1 MRTPPRSNHE
11 IWGILLS
18 VAGIL
23 HCGSSTPVAVPA
35 SALRTVDQAEQAG
48 AAQAEVGPF
57 ALGVARHRDRRSA
70 PYAGAASPAHA
81 DEPDASELEAV
92 AIGSRVQRLSGP
104 RAIAAGT
111 LRGDWDTSSALLVVY
126 NRHWQSAI
134 QRLLA
139 FAHDDLP
146 VYVLA
151 TPKDARSRAFRRWA
165 RRVPFAGL
173 VSMAL
178 DTPWIRDYGPIEVQA
193 NGQISWLDM
202 IYAPEDRPR
211 DNALPTLLSEVFET
225 PQQAEPQLNLEGGGL
240 ISNGDGLCGMTEA
253 SLQDLG
259 LPGAGQEQW
268 ASFLETIGCRTLA
281 RLPELPAEA
290 TGHADMLAQFLSPSQ
305 VAIAVPTASS
315 PPDVTAALLGA
326 REALAQAAEAHGR
339 SLEFVELPLVN
350 RDDLYYS
357 YVNGLRTPS
366 HYFVPSYSAVDPAVQ
381 ALAHERLEQALH
393 GVRVVGV
400 DSDEM
405 IENGGAIHC
414 VTLGLKHPLLPRADR
429 VSAGASGSG
438 KWSVRLSRR

>member
-1 MRTPPRSNHE
+1 MQDDTR
-11 IWGILLS
+11 
-18 VAGIL
+18 AK
-23 HCGSSTPVAVPA
+23 GSSP
-35 SALRTVDQAEQAG
+35 G
-48 AAQAEVGPF
+48 
-57 ALGVARHRDRRSA
+57 ARHGALA
-70 PYAGAASPAHA
+70 PAASHVPEEGNGSGAGWG
-81 DEPDASELEAV
+81 S
-92 AIGSRVQRLSGP
+92 SRVQLLEGHRGLPS
-104 RAIAAGT
+104 GT

-139 FAHDDLP
+139 YAHDDLP

-178 DTPWIRDYGPIEVQA
+178 DTPWIRDYGPLELQA
-193 NGQISWLDM
+193 NGEISWLDM

-211 DNALPTLLSEVFET
+211 DNALPALLSEVFET
-225 PQQAEPQLNLEGGGL
+225 PQPAEPQLNLEGGGL
-240 ISNGDGLCGMTEA
+240 ISNGEGLCGMTEA

-259 LPGAGQEQW
+259 LPGAGAEQW
-268 ASFLETIGCRTLA
+268 ATFLETIGCRTLA
-281 RLPELPAEA
+281 RLPELPSEA
-290 TGHADMLAQFLSPSQ
+290 TGHADMLAQFLSPHQ
-305 VAIAVPTASS
+305 VAIAVPTVAS
-315 PPDVTAALLGA
+315 PLDVTEALLGA
-326 REALAQAAEAHGR
+326 REALAQAAEAHGQP
-339 SLEFVELPLVN
+339 LEFVELPLVN
-350 RDDLYYS
+350 REELYYS

-366 HYFVPSYSAVDPAVQ
+366 HYFVPSYSAVPAAVQ
-381 ALAHERLEQALH
+381 ALAHQRLEQALY

-414 VTLGLKHPLLPRADR
+414 VTLGLKHPLQPRTDR
-429 VSAGASGSG
+429 VSGRGTSSG

>member
-1 MRTPPRSNHE
+1 MHTRRRLDHE
-11 IWGILLS
+11 IWGILL
-18 VAGIL
+18 AATGLL
-23 HCGSSTPVAVPA
+23 HCGSPSPAALPASSLRGVALAEGADGSEQERAPSGANPRFPALSSASPPSSFGRHLPHPREPGMRAPVASSWHVQTLDA
-35 SALRTVDQAEQAG
+35 VR
-48 AAQAEVGPF
+48 
-57 ALGVARHRDRRSA
+57 
-70 PYAGAASPAHA
+70 AAS
-81 DEPDASELEAV
+81 
-92 AIGSRVQRLSGP
+92 
-104 RAIAAGT
+104 AGT

-211 DNALPTLLSEVFET
+211 DNALPALLSEVFET
-225 PQQAEPQLNLEGGGL
+225 PQQAEPQLNLEGGGI
-240 ISNGDGLCGMTEA
+240 ISNGEGLCGMTETT
-253 SLQDLG
+253 LQDLG
-259 LPGAGQEQW
+259 LPGAETEPW
-268 ASFLETIGCRTLA
+268 ESFLETIGCRTLA
-281 RLPELPAEA
+281 RLPQLPDEA
-290 TGHADMLAQFLSPSQ
+290 TGHADMLAQFLSPHQ
-305 VAIAVPTASS
+305 VAVAVPTPAS
-315 PPDVTAALLGA
+315 PPEVIEALLGA
-326 REALAQAAEAHGR
+326 REALAEAAEAHGQP
-339 SLEFVELPLVN
+339 LEFVELPLVN
-350 RDDLYYS
+350 REELYYS

-366 HYFVPSYSAVDPAVQ
+366 HYFVPSYSAVAPAVQ
-381 ALAHERLEQALH
+381 ALAHQRLEQALE
-393 GVRVVGV
+393 GVRVVAV

-414 VTLGLKHPLLPRADR
+414 VTLGLKHPLQPRADR
-429 VSAGASGSG
+429 VSGRAISTG
-438 KWSVRLSRR
+438 KWTVRLSRR